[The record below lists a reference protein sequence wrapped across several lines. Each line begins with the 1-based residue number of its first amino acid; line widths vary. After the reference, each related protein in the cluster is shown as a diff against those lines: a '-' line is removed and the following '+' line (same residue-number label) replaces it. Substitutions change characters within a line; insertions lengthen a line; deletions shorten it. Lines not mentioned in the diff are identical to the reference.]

1 MHALLFLLFYHNTV
15 LLIDEIIC
23 SECCFPTLTLLSFD
37 FLICILSFIFLIF
50 TFLPFFPLIGSKT
63 VDRVKKIK
71 RVRLALKVGTRI
83 QLKISNS
90 LSVCTSGVFTNVF
103 SVN

>member
-1 MHALLFLLFYHNTV
+1 M
-15 LLIDEIIC
+15 
-23 SECCFPTLTLLSFD
+23 LLSNTNTTFVRFSD
-37 FLICILSFIFLIF
+37 LHFVFYFLNIYFF
-50 TFLPFFPLIGSKT
+50 TFFPLIGSKT